1 MTLAQPGFLSQALHF
16 VVVIGI
22 IVTIHEFGH
31 YLAGRLFGVKA
42 DAFSVGFGR
51 ELFGWTDRRGTRWRL
66 SALPLGGYVKFAG
79 DGDVTGTTEGD
90 VSSLSHEERQHTL
103 QAKPLWQ
110 RAIIVAAG
118 PVTNFAFAIAIFA
131 GFFLMLGHPYTPAVV
146 CGAAQGSA
154 AADAGLARGD
164 RIVMMNGSAVSR
176 FEDVMGQMQLN
187 TGQPVP
193 IVIERAGARR
203 ALVLQ
208 PKQVTERDAF
218 GQSYKVNRIGLAGC
232 QRIAERVGPVGAV
245 RWAVIEVARLV
256 GAMWHGIGQIFAG
269 ERGLSELGGPLKV
282 AQMSGQAAQIGWERF
297 VQFLA
302 LISINIG
309 FINLLPVPVLD
320 GGHLLLYAVEGLR
333 RRPLSQ
339 RAQELAFLSGF
350 AAILTLMVVLTWNDL
365 SSFGVWQ
372 RLVG

>member
-1 MTLAQPGFLSQALHF
+1 MTLAQPSAISSLLYFA
-16 VVVIGI
+16 VVIGL

-79 DGDVTGTTEGD
+79 DGDVTGTTEAD
-90 VSSLSHEERQHTL
+90 TSALSDEARSHTL

-118 PVTNFAFAIAIFA
+118 PFTNFAFAIAIFA
-131 GFFLMLGHPYTPAVV
+131 GFFLVLGHPYTPAVV
-146 CGAAQGSA
+146 CGAAPGSA
-154 AADAGLARGD
+154 AAEAGLQRGD

-187 TGQPVP
+187 TGQQVP
-193 IVIERAGARR
+193 IVIDRAGARR

-208 PKQVTERDAF
+208 PQQVTERDAF

-232 QRIAERVGPVGAV
+232 PRVAERVGPVGAV

-256 GAMWHGIGQIFAG
+256 SAMWHGIGQIFAG

-320 GGHLLLYAVEGLR
+320 GGHLLLYALEGLR

-372 RLVG
+372 RLAG